1 MGAADRAG
9 PAACV
14 RIKPTTHRTPAKSMD
29 HKTLALI
36 TAAITAYVA
45 AEQTQDYTADWGDQT
60 GRWARYGRTH
70 LMQQG
75 AQMQQ
80 RPTMGRRWSTWAL

>member
-1 MGAADRAG
+1 
-9 PAACV
+9 
-14 RIKPTTHRTPAKSMD
+14 MD
-29 HKTLALI
+29 PETLAVI

-45 AEQTQDYTADWGDQT
+45 AEAGQGHTTELGAQTS
-60 GRWARYGRTH
+60 RWARHGRLH

-80 RPTMGRRWSTWAL
+80 RPAMGRRWSTWAL